1 MAKGTFL
8 NVLPYV
14 FEEEGGYV
22 NHPADPG
29 GHTNMG
35 ITQATLSTWMGTKA
49 SAADIR
55 NLSQKTAAD
64 IYKKNYWDKI
74 AGDALPAG
82 LDYAVFDFAINS
94 GPARA
99 AKALQK
105 IAGTAQ
111 DGIIGDQ
118 TLSAIHLRD
127 TANVINSLCD
137 MRQAWLQTLTVYK
150 TFGKGW
156 AARVKRVRNR
166 SLSLV
171 KSSASSGEFSG
182 QTKKPKQTQTRETK
196 LSIPAILKKPE
207 TLAPLSGVITGITAM
222 ASGNGPVQIAVAII
236 MVIMAV
242 AGLWYFIRRYRKQ
255 L

>member
-8 NVLPYV
+8 NILPYV

-35 ITQATLSTWMGTKA
+35 ITLATLSAWMGTKA

-74 AGDALPAG
+74 AGDVLPAG
-82 LDYAVFDFAINS
+82 IDYAVFDFAINS

-105 IAGTAQ
+105 IAGTSQ

-118 TLSAIHLRD
+118 TLSALNLRD
-127 TANVINSLCD
+127 PASVINNLCD
-137 MRQAWLQTLTVYK
+137 LRQNWLQTLSAFK

-156 AARVKRVRNR
+156 TARVKRVRNR
-166 SLSLV
+166 SLAL
-171 KSSASSGEFSG
+171 ANEASG
-182 QTKKPKQTQTRETK
+182 QSKKTKLNQPRETK
-196 LSIPAILKKPE
+196 ISIPPILKKPE
-207 TLAPLSGVITGITAM
+207 TLAPLSGVLTGITAM
-222 ASGNGPVQIAVAII
+222 ASGNGPVQIAVA
-236 MVIMAV
+236 VILVVLTIAV
-242 AGLWYFIRRYRKQ
+242 LWHFLSRRKN
-255 L
+255 

>member
-14 FEEEGGYV
+14 FGEEGGYV

-35 ITQATLSTWMGTKA
+35 ITLATLSAWMGTKA

-74 AGDALPAG
+74 AGDVLPAG
-82 LDYAVFDFAINS
+82 IDYAVFDFAINS

-105 IAGTAQ
+105 IAGTTQ

-118 TLSAIHLRD
+118 TLSALNLRD
-127 TANVINSLCD
+127 PASVINNLCD
-137 MRQAWLQTLTVYK
+137 LRQDWLQTLSAFK

-156 AARVKRVRNR
+156 TARVKRVRSR
-166 SLSLV
+166 SLALV
-171 KSSASSGEFSG
+171 KENSG
-182 QTKKPKQTQTRETK
+182 QPKKTKPNQPQETK
-196 LSIPAILKKPE
+196 ISIPQILKKPE
-207 TLAPLSGVITGITAM
+207 TLAPLSGVLTGITAM
-222 ASGNGPVQIAVAII
+222 ASGNGPVQIAVA
-236 MVIMAV
+236 VILVVLTIAV
-242 AGLWYFIRRYRKQ
+242 LWHFLNRRKN
-255 L
+255 

>member
-1 MAKGTFL
+1 MAKETFL

-35 ITQATLSTWMGTKA
+35 ITQATLSAWMGTKA

-74 AGDALPAG
+74 AGDVLPAG
-82 LDYAVFDFAINS
+82 IDYAVFDFAINS

-99 AKALQK
+99 SKALQK
-105 IAGTAQ
+105 IAGTTQ

-118 TLSAIHLRD
+118 TLGAVLLRD
-127 TANVINSLCD
+127 PAGIINHLCD
-137 MRQAWLQTLTVYK
+137 ARQAWLQTLSTFQS
-150 TFGKGW
+150 FGKGW
-156 AARVKRVRNR
+156 TARVKRVRNR
-166 SLSLV
+166 SLALV
-171 KSSASSGEFSG
+171 KTTVPVTEGTS
-182 QTKKPKQTQTRETK
+182 QPKKPKTNQPRETK
-196 LSIPAILKKPE
+196 ISIPQILKKPE
-207 TLAPLSGVITGITAM
+207 MLAPLSGVITGITAM
-222 ASGNGPVQIAVAII
+222 ASGNGPVQIAVA
-236 MVIMAV
+236 VILVVLTFA
-242 AGLWYFIRRYRKQ
+242 ALWHFLSRRKS
-255 L
+255 

>member
-35 ITQATLSTWMGTKA
+35 ITLATLSAWMGTKA

-74 AGDALPAG
+74 AGDVLPAG
-82 LDYAVFDFAINS
+82 IDYAVFDFAINS

-105 IAGTAQ
+105 IAGTSQ
-111 DGIIGDQ
+111 DGLIGDQ
-118 TLSAIHLRD
+118 TLSALNLRD
-127 TANVINSLCD
+127 PPLSSIISVICGRTGCKHSLPSKLLAKAGPPVSNAYATVPLLWP
-137 MRQAWLQTLTVYK
+137 MRLPASLKKQNQISR
-150 TFGKGW
+150 GKQKFQS
-156 AARVKRVRNR
+156 RQ
-166 SLSLV
+166 
-171 KSSASSGEFSG
+171 SSGNQKRWHRSAVY
-182 QTKKPKQTQTRETK
+182 
-196 LSIPAILKKPE
+196 SPAS
-207 TLAPLSGVITGITAM
+207 PLWPPAM
-222 ASGNGPVQIAVAII
+222 APFRLLS
-236 MVIMAV
+236 
-242 AGLWYFIRRYRKQ
+242 Q
-255 L
+255 LFWLF

>member
-35 ITQATLSTWMGTKA
+35 ITQATLSAWMGTKA
-49 SAADIR
+49 TIADIR
-55 NLSQKTAAD
+55 NLDQKTAAD
-64 IYKKNYWDKI
+64 IYKANYWDKV
-74 AGDALPAG
+74 AGDVLPAG
-82 LDYAVFDFAINS
+82 IDYAVFDYAVNS

-118 TLSAIHLRD
+118 TLSAVMLRD
-127 TANVINSLCD
+127 PSSVINNLCD
-137 MRQAWLQTLTVYK
+137 ARQAWLQTLTTYK

-156 AARVKRVRNR
+156 SARVKRVRAR
-166 SLSLV
+166 ALDLV
-171 KSSASSGEFSG
+171 KNHQPSGEAVPP
-182 QTKKPKQTQTRETK
+182 KKTRSTTERDAK
-196 LSIPAILKKPE
+196 PVIPAILKKPE
-207 TLAPLSGVITGITAM
+207 TLAPLSGVLTGITAI
-222 ASGNGPVQIAVAII
+222 ASGNGPVQIAVA
-236 MVIMAV
+236 VIMIALTI
-242 AGLWYFIRRYRKQ
+242 AGLWYLLHRKQ
-255 L
+255 K

>member
-35 ITQATLSTWMGTKA
+35 ITLATLSAWMGTKA

-74 AGDALPAG
+74 AGDVLPAG
-82 LDYAVFDFAINS
+82 IDYAVFDFAINS

-105 IAGTAQ
+105 IAGTSQ

-118 TLSAIHLRD
+118 TLSALNLRD
-127 TANVINSLCD
+127 PASVINNLCD
-137 MRQAWLQTLTVYK
+137 LRQNWLQTLSAFK

-156 AARVKRVRNR
+156 TARVKRVRNR
-166 SLSLV
+166 SLAL
-171 KSSASSGEFSG
+171 ANEASG
-182 QTKKPKQTQTRETK
+182 QSKKTKPNQLRETK
-196 LSIPAILKKPE
+196 ISIPPILKKPE
-207 TLAPLSGVITGITAM
+207 TLAPLSGVLTGITAM
-222 ASGNGPVQIAVAII
+222 ASGNGPVQIAVA
-236 MVIMAV
+236 VILVVLTIAV
-242 AGLWYFIRRYRKQ
+242 LWHFLSRRKN
-255 L
+255 